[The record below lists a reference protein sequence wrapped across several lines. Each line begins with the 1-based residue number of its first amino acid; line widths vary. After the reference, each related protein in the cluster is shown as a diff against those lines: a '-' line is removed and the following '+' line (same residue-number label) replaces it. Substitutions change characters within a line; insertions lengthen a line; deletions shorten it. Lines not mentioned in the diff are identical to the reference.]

1 MITYNSDFIEDEV
14 EIIGGSDCAQVVM
27 QSIKSVEDAWHD
39 MVIKQEKVEVETLQE
54 PEIEEEG
61 KVVAET
67 QTGPGLYVTRSGRVS
82 RPPSRLIE
90 TAYAVIR
97 ETYRQNFSKE
107 SDIVN
112 KEIVEC
118 TYAMGQALIFQKAVV
133 DKPDEVMQALR
144 EEVIKAIKIIIWHPV
159 HLKDLTEEQKKLIIP
174 QMINYLEKY
183 KPDNTFDKFK
193 VRVLARG
200 DKQVYTGESKGPVA
214 RIETLLMLLA
224 IAVHE
229 DLAFFK
235 VDVGSAF
242 MRTPISQDVKHK
254 WVKLDK
260 KVVELLLEL
269 EYDKYKDYVLSDGS
283 VIVELDKPSYGYIEA
298 AHYWYE
304 MLMTTFKD
312 NQYAASKKDKR
323 VFIKREEEK

>member
-1 MITYNSDFIEDEV
+1 MIINMITYNSDFIEDEV

-61 KVVAET
+61 KVEAET

-82 RPPSRLIE
+82 CPTSRLIE
-90 TAYAVIR
+90 TAYALIR
-97 ETYRQNFSKE
+97 ETYRENFSE
-107 SDIVN
+107 SGNNIT

-118 TYAMGQALIFQKAVV
+118 TYSMQKALLFQNAM
-133 DKPDEVMQALR
+133 KSRPDEAMKALR
-144 EEVIKAIKIIIWHPV
+144 KEVIKAMKINIWHPV
-159 HLKDLTEEQKKLIIP
+159 HYKDLSEEERKLVIL
-174 QMINYLEKY
+174 QMINYFEKY
-183 KPDNTFDKFK
+183 KPDATFDKFK

-200 DKQVYTGESKGPVA
+200 DKQVYTGELEGPVA

-229 DLAFFK
+229 DLAIFK
-235 VDVGSAF
+235 VDVGSTF
-242 MRTPISQDVKHK
+242 MRTPLSQDVKHK

-260 KVVELLLEL
+260 RVVQLLLEL
-269 EYDKYKDYVLSDGS
+269 EYD
-283 VIVELDKPSYGYIEA
+283 
-298 AHYWYE
+298 
-304 MLMTTFKD
+304 
-312 NQYAASKKDKR
+312 
-323 VFIKREEEK
+323 